1 MKSRTKNLTVTKSLR
16 LSSGRRLAQPSKPI
30 KELSL
35 LNKIA
40 KVTEDL
46 QMLRSRLSN
55 AGNNLATV
63 GTHRILALENDL
75 EQLWELRRQEQAAP
89 LRQTVLSDE
98 EGKLVSFSVGRRG
111 N

>member
-1 MKSRTKNLTVTKSLR
+1 MKSRTKSLTVKKSLGLSVSRR
-16 LSSGRRLAQPSKPI
+16 LSRPSKAI

-35 LNKIA
+35 LDKIA
-40 KVTEDL
+40 KVTEIL

-55 AGNNLATV
+55 AGDNLAAV
-63 GTHRILALENDL
+63 GTHRILALEHDL
-75 EQLWELRRQEQAAP
+75 EQLWELRRQEQSAP

-98 EGKLVSFSVGRRG
+98 EGKLVSFPVGRRG